1 MSEAKEKSAVGTA
14 FPATDKGKYYKTIIT
29 DFIEKIKEEKI

>member
-1 MSEAKEKSAVGTA
+1 MCKAKEKSAVDSGIS
-14 FPATDKGKYYKTIIT
+14 ATDKGKYYKTIIT

>member
-1 MSEAKEKSAVGTA
+1 MNEYKKISAVDSGI
-14 FPATDKGKYYKTIIT
+14 PATDKGKYYKTIIT

>member
-1 MSEAKEKSAVGTA
+1 MNERKEKSAVGTSI
-14 FPATDKGKYYKTIIT
+14 PATDKGKYYKTIIT

>member
-1 MSEAKEKSAVGTA
+1 MNNKKEKSAVGSGIL
-14 FPATDKGKYYKTIIT
+14 ATDKGKYYKTIIT

>member
-1 MSEAKEKSAVGTA
+1 MSENKKISAVGIGV
-14 FPATDKGKYYKTIIT
+14 PATDKGKYYKTIIT

>member
-1 MSEAKEKSAVGTA
+1 MDNTKEKSAVGIGV
-14 FPATDKGKYYKTIIT
+14 PATDKGKYYKTIIT

>member
-1 MSEAKEKSAVGTA
+1 MCKAKEKSAVGASTQ
-14 FPATDKGKYYKTIIT
+14 ATDKGKYYKTIIT

>member
-1 MSEAKEKSAVGTA
+1 MNEYKKISAVDSGI
-14 FPATDKGKYYKTIIT
+14 PATDKGKYKTIIT